1 MEGQFIVCQL
11 KRLKMNLLDI
21 LEGIIFPL
29 IYSISNASTR
39 FRRYS
44 SNSAFYISKGNEYNS
59 DVCIKAIKVLS
70 SFL

>member
-1 MEGQFIVCQL
+1 MEEQFIVCQL

-21 LEGIIFPL
+21 LEGIFPL
-29 IYSISNASTR
+29 ICSISNAPTR

-44 SNSAFYISKGNEYNS
+44 SNSAFYINKGNEYNS
-59 DVCIKAIKVLS
+59 DVCIKVIKVLS